1 MPQFA
6 VYRNPNPATAGEY
19 PLLVDVQSD
28 LLSDLATRVVI
39 PLCPASV
46 LGGRLVRTLMPVVD
60 VAGDAYA
67 LLTPQLAG
75 IPRKQLGEA
84 VGSLAA
90 SRGEITAALDLLI
103 SGI

>member
-6 VYRNPNPATAGEY
+6 VYRNPNPATAGDY

-28 LLSDLATRVVI
+28 LLADLATRVVI
-39 PLCPASV
+39 PLCPAE
-46 LGGRLVRTLMPVVD
+46 LIAGRLVRTLMPVVD
-60 VAGDAYA
+60 VAGDGYA

-75 IPRKQLGEA
+75 IARKQLGEA

-90 SRGEITAALDLLI
+90 SRGEIIAALDLLLT
-103 SGI
+103 GI

>member
-6 VYRNPNPATAGEY
+6 VYRNPNPATAGDY

-28 LLSDLATRVVI
+28 LLADLATRVVI
-39 PLCPASV
+39 PLCPAA
-46 LGGRLVRTLMPVVD
+46 LLAGRLVKTLMPVVD
-60 VAGDAYA
+60 VTGDGYA

-90 SRGEITAALDLLI
+90 SRGEIIAALDLLLT
-103 SGI
+103 GI